1 MRTDRIASP
10 VEGTM
15 SFYSPFDEDVV
26 VREGHLEDYPLSPA
40 MAEAERL
47 AAQILRAVEAATA
60 GAVADLRV
68 TIEGDCVI
76 LSGRC
81 PSYHIKQK
89 AQHAAMPFASGS
101 LQNDIQVT
109 WRR

>member
-1 MRTDRIASP
+1 
-10 VEGTM
+10 M
-15 SFYSPFDEDVV
+15 SFHSPFDEDVV
-26 VREGHLEDYPLSPA
+26 IREEHLGDEPLSPA
-40 MAEAERL
+40 LAEAERL
-47 AAQILRAVEAATA
+47 AARILRAVETATA

-101 LQNDIQVT
+101 LQNDIHVT

>member
-1 MRTDRIASP
+1 
-10 VEGTM
+10 M
-15 SFYSPFDEDVV
+15 SFYSPFDEGVV
-26 VREGHLEDYPLSPA
+26 VREGRVDKYSLSPA

-47 AAQILRAVEAATA
+47 AAQILRAVESATA

-68 TIEGDCVI
+68 TVAGDCVI

-81 PSYHIKQK
+81 PSYYIKQK

-101 LQNDIQVT
+101 LQNNIQVT

>member
-1 MRTDRIASP
+1 
-10 VEGTM
+10 M

-26 VREGHLEDYPLSPA
+26 VRERHLDEYPLSPA
-40 MAEAERL
+40 QAEAERL
-47 AAQILRAVEAATA
+47 ASQILRAVEAATA

-68 TIEGDCVI
+68 TIDGDCVI

-89 AQHAAMPFASGS
+89 AQHAAMPFAPGV
-101 LQNDIQVT
+101 LQNDICVT

>member
-1 MRTDRIASP
+1 
-10 VEGTM
+10 M